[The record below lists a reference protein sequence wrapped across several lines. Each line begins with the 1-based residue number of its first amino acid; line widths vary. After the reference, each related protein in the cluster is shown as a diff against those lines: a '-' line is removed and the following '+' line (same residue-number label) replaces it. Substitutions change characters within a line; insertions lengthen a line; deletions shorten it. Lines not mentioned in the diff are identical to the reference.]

1 MASNSIIKQAIM
13 KTKFTFII
21 ACCVL
26 AVITSYAQTI
36 QAMCKLLSKVKG
48 YAANFR
54 IAVTKLFYF
63 LPGPLAIKAERWF
76 ILFLLVAFI
85 FFNSA
90 AQPILGFNKI
100 IQGLSS
106 PLDIKNA
113 RDGTK
118 RLFIVE
124 QPGTIRIYKNGSL
137 LTKPFLNVSS
147 LIKYNGG
154 EQGLFSMA
162 FPPNYKTT
170 RYFFIYY
177 AATNGNVT
185 LARYRAGKSNPDVA
199 NPNSG
204 VILFSYPK
212 LGGFPI
218 HNGGTLNFGKDGYLY
233 VSIGDGGGQ
242 GDPF

>member
-1 MASNSIIKQAIM
+1 
-13 KTKFTFII
+13 
-21 ACCVL
+21 
-26 AVITSYAQTI
+26 
-36 QAMCKLLSKVKG
+36 
-48 YAANFR
+48 
-54 IAVTKLFYF
+54 
-63 LPGPLAIKAERWF
+63 
-76 ILFLLVAFI
+76 
-85 FFNSA
+85 
-90 AQPILGFNKI
+90 
-100 IQGLSS
+100 
-106 PLDIKNA
+106 
-113 RDGTK
+113 
-118 RLFIVE
+118 
-124 QPGTIRIYKNGSL
+124 
-137 LTKPFLNVSS
+137 
-147 LIKYNGG
+147 
-154 EQGLFSMA
+154 MA

-242 GDPF
+242 GDPFKNAQNGSSHFGKLLRLNVSLVNAPYYSIPPDNPFVNVCCAG